1 MRKIHRDLSLAPPNK
16 ESQTSESV
24 RHVRLAAL
32 SAALLLGI
40 SSVQAAP
47 PEKASTVK
55 GAAVVLSASSAD
67 TCDGAAV
74 TRVIDHPLAN
84 GNPNAVILLT
94 HNQGPSSGSG
104 FVSVGP
110 YAVFYDDADTC
121 NNGGNRWVIV
131 NMSPGGENITSTD
144 RFNLLITTP

>member
-1 MRKIHRDLSLAPPNK
+1 MDLSLAPPNK

-47 PEKASTVK
+47 PEKASTVE
-55 GAAVVLSASSAD
+55 GAAVM
-67 TCDGAAV
+67 
-74 TRVIDHPLAN
+74 RVIDHPLAN